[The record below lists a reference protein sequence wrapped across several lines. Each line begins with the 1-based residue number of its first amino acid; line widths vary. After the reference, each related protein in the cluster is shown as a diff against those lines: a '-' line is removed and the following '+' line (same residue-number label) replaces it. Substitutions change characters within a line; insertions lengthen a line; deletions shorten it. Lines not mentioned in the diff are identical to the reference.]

1 MEKYLQ
7 INELSEEDK
16 KKIEELLGKLGEMGV
31 ESLLP
36 PEELQAYRDAQMSV
50 IHSRNSAPLNEGNI
64 VII

>member
-16 KKIEELLGKLGEMGV
+16 KKFEELLGKLGEMGV

-50 IHSRNSAPLNEGNI
+50 IHARNSAPQNEGNI